1 MKETVD
7 QMQFSLDLLMKAFA
21 TKKQL
26 LCNRK
31 CQSTQKKFFF
41 YKTSEATYKNIES
54 PKNNVP
60 LKIIITATMIS
71 IATLADVPALNT
83 LINSAYRGET
93 SKKGWTTE
101 ANILS
106 GKRTTEDE
114 LTQTILDP
122 KNTILKY
129 TQDNTIIGSVLL
141 VAQEHQLYL
150 GMLTVSP
157 ELQNSGIGKKMLAEA
172 ENHAK
177 AIGLSSIIMTV
188 ISVREELIAWYK
200 RHGYVDTG
208 KREAFPESDIHIT
221 TSKEPL
227 EFIYLEKKV

>member
-1 MKETVD
+1 MIT
-7 QMQFSLDLLMKAFA
+7 KANL
-21 TKKQL
+21 QD
-26 LCNRK
+26 
-31 CQSTQKKFFF
+31 
-41 YKTSEATYKNIES
+41 I
-54 PKNNVP
+54 
-60 LKIIITATMIS
+60 
-71 IATLADVPALNT
+71 PALNI

-101 ANILS
+101 ANLLE
-106 GKRTTEDE
+106 GKRTNEEE
-114 LTQTILDP
+114 LTETILNP

-129 TQDNTIIGSVLL
+129 TENDQIIGSVLL
-141 VAQEHQLYL
+141 VEKEHQLYL

-177 AIGLSSIIMTV
+177 ALGLSSIIMTV

-208 KREAFPESDIHIT
+208 EREAFPESEIHVTI
-221 TSKEPL
+221 SEHPL
-227 EFIYLEKKV
+227 EFIYLEKLL

>member
-1 MKETVD
+1 
-7 QMQFSLDLLMKAFA
+7 
-21 TKKQL
+21 
-26 LCNRK
+26 
-31 CQSTQKKFFF
+31 
-41 YKTSEATYKNIES
+41 
-54 PKNNVP
+54 
-60 LKIIITATMIS
+60 MIS
-71 IATLADVPALNT
+71 KATLADIPALNI

-101 ANILS
+101 ANLLE
-106 GKRTTEDE
+106 GKRTNEEE
-114 LTQTILDP
+114 LTETIQNP

-129 TQDNTIIGSVLL
+129 TENNTVIGSVLL
-141 VAQEHQLYL
+141 VEKGHQLYL

-177 AIGLSSIIMTV
+177 ALGLSSIIMTV

-208 KREAFPESDIHIT
+208 EREAFPESEIHVTI
-221 TSKEPL
+221 SENPL
-227 EFIYLEKKV
+227 EFIFLEKII

>member
-1 MKETVD
+1 MI
-7 QMQFSLDLLMKAFA
+7 
-21 TKKQL
+21 TK
-26 LCNRK
+26 
-31 CQSTQKKFFF
+31 
-41 YKTSEATYKNIES
+41 
-54 PKNNVP
+54 
-60 LKIIITATMIS
+60 
-71 IATLADVPALNT
+71 ATLQDIPALNI

-101 ANILS
+101 ANILE
-106 GKRTTEDE
+106 GKRTNEEE
-114 LTQTILDP
+114 LTETIQNP

-129 TQDNTIIGSVLL
+129 TDNDQIIGSVLL
-141 VAQEHQLYL
+141 VEKEDQLYL

-177 AIGLSSIIMTV
+177 ALGLSSIIMTV

-208 KREAFPESDIHIT
+208 EREAFPESEIHIT
-221 TSKEPL
+221 ISDVPL
-227 EFIYLEKKV
+227 EFIYLEKSI

>member
-1 MKETVD
+1 MI
-7 QMQFSLDLLMKAFA
+7 
-21 TKKQL
+21 TK
-26 LCNRK
+26 
-31 CQSTQKKFFF
+31 
-41 YKTSEATYKNIES
+41 
-54 PKNNVP
+54 
-60 LKIIITATMIS
+60 
-71 IATLADVPALNT
+71 ATLQDIPALNT

-101 ANILS
+101 ANLLE
-106 GKRTTEDE
+106 GKRTNEEE
-114 LTQTILDP
+114 LTETILNP

-129 TQDNTIIGSVLL
+129 TENDKIIGSVLL
-141 VAQEHQLYL
+141 VEKEHQLYL

-177 AIGLSSIIMTV
+177 ALGLSSIIMTV

-208 KREAFPESDIHIT
+208 EREAFPESGIHVTI
-221 TSKEPL
+221 SDVPL
-227 EFIYLEKKV
+227 EFIYLEKRL